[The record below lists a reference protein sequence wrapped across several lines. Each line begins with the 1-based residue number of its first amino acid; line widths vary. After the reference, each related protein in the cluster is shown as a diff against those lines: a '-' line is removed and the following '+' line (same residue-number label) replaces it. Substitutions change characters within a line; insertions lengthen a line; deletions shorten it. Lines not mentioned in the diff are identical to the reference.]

1 MGRRRPTIRSS
12 ICRGPGSFACLA
24 WVRFRPASHTGYG
37 AGCCGITPRRRWCRS
52 RCWCRSLA
60 PRRRHLFS
68 AKPSGRCGF
77 PEWSSWSAASQ
88 SCCCRSARKPCPSSP
103 ECHMSHSLLLAF
115 VVFAVVM
122 FFTPGPN
129 NVMLLSSG
137 LTHGF
142 CRTLPHIAGITIGV
156 AFMVAAVGL
165 GLGTVFIAYPVLQT
179 ILKYAGAA
187 YLIYL
192 SAAIAMSGAAPSGQ
206 DNRRGPMTFW
216 GAAVFQW
223 INVKG
228 WVMVIGTITA
238 YAAIASFPWN
248 IVIQTAI
255 SLVMGTLSTVAW
267 ALFGSALRPLL
278 TSPLAVR
285 AFNIV
290 MAALLLASLYPV
302 FMDA

>member
-1 MGRRRPTIRSS
+1 MSQP
-12 ICRGPGSFACLA
+12 
-24 WVRFRPASHTGYG
+24 
-37 AGCCGITPRRRWCRS
+37 
-52 RCWCRSLA
+52 
-60 PRRRHLFS
+60 LFI
-68 AKPSGRCGF
+68 
-77 PEWSSWSAASQ
+77 
-88 SCCCRSARKPCPSSP
+88 
-103 ECHMSHSLLLAF
+103 AF
-115 VVFAVVM
+115 VVFAAVM

-142 CRTLPHIAGITIGV
+142 RRTLPHIAGITIGV

-255 SLVMGTLSTVAW
+255 SLVMGILSTVAW

-302 FMDA
+302 FVDA